1 MSEDRLMELEV
12 KVAYQEHTI
21 AQLDEELRKMMD
33 RVEML
38 ERRLQ
43 EVVAEQTALQAS
55 PIDEKPPHY

>member
-1 MSEDRLMELEV
+1 
-12 KVAYQEHTI
+12 
-21 AQLDEELRKMMD
+21 MMD